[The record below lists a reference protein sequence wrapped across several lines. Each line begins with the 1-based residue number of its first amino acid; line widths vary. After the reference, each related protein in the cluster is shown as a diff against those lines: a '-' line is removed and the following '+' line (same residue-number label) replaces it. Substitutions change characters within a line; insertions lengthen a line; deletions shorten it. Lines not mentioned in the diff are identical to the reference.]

1 MQKFTDGAGR
11 RGDNRR
17 PARRVSLVTRVNR
30 RSAAAARALQ
40 ARFRDRAS
48 RQSGSLGQALAAAFR
63 PFTTAERALPIAVAA
78 IVAVAS
84 LLALLPNTPA
94 GTTGATGG
102 SGSSV
107 RLAVNGGVRYLDA
120 TDDPA
125 AAAALDARRAAA
137 VPSFAALTLPAD
149 AVGDPTAAAST
160 STPVLAD
167 GTIVTGYAP
176 DTTVADGSA
185 LIQDYRVKSGDTL
198 SSIAGKFKISMMTLW
213 WANKLKSKDALHV
226 GQILRIPPANGLVV
240 TATATDTLDSLAAK
254 YDVPASDITETNQL
268 TDPTLVVGQVLVIP
282 GARGAPI
289 ATPKPTPIAT
299 PKPTPKATPKVTP
312 KATRRTTTTTRP
324 TSSGHVGSGIGGSY
338 TGGRLAFPVI
348 GGHNYISQYFH
359 AGHVAIDIAADF
371 GATVVSTAAG
381 KVVWAGWRNDG
392 GGNEVWIS
400 HGGLYTRYCHLSAIT
415 VSNGQSVGRGQQVG
429 RIGMTGWATG
439 PHLHFEVW
447 VGPIG
452 ASGSHPVNPMAYL

>member
-1 MQKFTDGAGR
+1 MQKSTDGAGR
-11 RGDNRR
+11 RYDNRR
-17 PARRVSLVTRVNR
+17 PARRVSLATRVNR
-30 RSAAAARALQ
+30 RSVAAARALQ
-40 ARFRDRAS
+40 ARFRDRDS
-48 RQSGSLGQALAAAFR
+48 RSSGLLGQRVAAVFR
-63 PFTTAERALPIAVAA
+63 SFTTAERALPIAVAA

-102 SGSSV
+102 SGSAI

-125 AAAALDARRAAA
+125 AAAALDAQRAATA
-137 VPSFAALTLPAD
+137 PSFAPLTLPAD
-149 AVGDPTAAAST
+149 TVGDPSAAQSPAAA
-160 STPVLAD
+160 VLDD

-176 DTTVADGSA
+176 DTSVADGSA
-185 LIQDYRVKSGDTL
+185 LIRTYRVKSGDTL
-198 SSIAGKFKISMMTLW
+198 SGIAGKFKVSMMTLW

-226 GQILRIPPANGLVV
+226 GQTLRIPPVNGLVV
-240 TATATDTLDSLAAK
+240 TATAADTLDSLAAR
-254 YDVPASDITETNQL
+254 YDITTSSIVDTNQL
-268 TDPTLVVGQVLVIP
+268 TDPTLVVGQVLMIP
-282 GARGAPI
+282 GAVGKPI
-289 ATPKPTPIAT
+289 PTPKPTPTVTHRT
-299 PKPTPKATPKVTP
+299 P
-312 KATRRTTTTTRP
+312 TTTRK
-324 TSSGHVGSGIGGSY
+324 TSSGGHVGSGIGGSY

-371 GATVVSTAAG
+371 GAPVVAAAAG

-400 HGGLYTRYCHLSAIT
+400 HGGLYTRYCHMSAIL
-415 VSNGQSVGRGQQVG
+415 VSNGQYVGRGQQVG

-452 ASGSHPVNPMAYL
+452 GQGSYAVNPMAYL